1 MGTVING
8 TMYVSDESIDGSEIQ
23 NIIDS
28 LENDTLSWRVE
39 GSEVYDINAAAGR
52 QKTKVSDRLLPILLT
67 CMDVSAQSD
76 GAFDI
81 TIADVTRLWNIDAWA
96 DGDINGD
103 YELPGT
109 EDIEKALKNTG
120 YGKIEISD
128 GYISLPENMSIDMG
142 AVGKGVALD
151 EINEYLKENP
161 LVEGAVISVGGS
173 ILTYGEKAD
182 KTKWKVGIVNPFDTS
197 LQLGTLSLDGG
208 LCVSTSGDY
217 ERYVEVS
224 GKRYH
229 HIMNP
234 ATGYPAD
241 SGVHSV
247 TIVSES
253 GALSDALSTACFVL
267 GTDKGLKLARQ
278 YNAEALFVDSDGNIV
293 MTEGMQQLFSQ

>member
-247 TIVSES
+247 TIVSKS

-278 YNAEALFVDSDGNIV
+278 YNAEALFVDNDGKIV
-293 MTEGMQQLFSQ
+293 MTDGMQQFFSQ